1 MSTNKM
7 HRQTIRIHP
16 IMKQRLDIL
25 IEKGHGVN
33 KAELIRRALYI
44 GLNELEKGVGYG
56 NTD

>member
-1 MSTNKM
+1 
-7 HRQTIRIHP
+7 
-16 IMKQRLDIL
+16 MKQRLDIL